1 MTHGKLEKIK
11 HEFLNITKMAMNDN
25 NIHIPKSERLL
36 HAYKAV
42 EINEKKALGQQTIF
56 LEEYALIQDNGQQMR
71 PLWKKVILGKLE
83 KLNCQIS
90 SEKYDEVEWKD
101 ALTERQMICNLDYLQ
116 IAILQL
122 DIAEQK
128 VFMNAIYKELNV
140 LAEKTEKDLDFKCQ
154 SIKLMN
160 KNDRL

>member
-1 MTHGKLEKIK
+1 
-11 HEFLNITKMAMNDN
+11 
-25 NIHIPKSERLL
+25 
-36 HAYKAV
+36 
-42 EINEKKALGQQTIF
+42 
-56 LEEYALIQDNGQQMR
+56 MR

-90 SEKYDEVEWKD
+90 PEKYDKVEWKD

-122 DIAEQK
+122 EIAEHK

-140 LAEKTEKDLDFKCQ
+140 LAEKTEKDLDFKC
-154 SIKLMN
+154 
-160 KNDRL
+160 